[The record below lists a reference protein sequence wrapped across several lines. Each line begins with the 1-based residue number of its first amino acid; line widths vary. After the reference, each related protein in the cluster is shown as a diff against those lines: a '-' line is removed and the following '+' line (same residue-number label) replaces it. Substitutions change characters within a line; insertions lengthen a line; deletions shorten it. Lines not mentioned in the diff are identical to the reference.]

1 MSPARNSTALSH
13 IPAGWI
19 WLCRVAGV
27 LGVAVGTALAQQGT
41 PVRAKSVDASGLR
54 HAWVT
59 SSRTFDHVNS
69 NDARAALKVWFDII
83 AQQKGFSPDSP
94 TIDIVDSV
102 TEVRERLKSH
112 SVEMVTLSVTEYLEL
127 ESSGLMVP
135 VLTDVRS
142 GQSGALYSYVLLVN
156 PASG

>member
-1 MSPARNSTALSH
+1 MPADSATR
-13 IPAGWI
+13 G
-19 WLCRVAGV
+19 
-27 LGVAVGTALAQQGT
+27 
-41 PVRAKSVDASGLR
+41 
-54 HAWVT
+54 VT

-156 PASG
+156 PASGVSTIAGLRGRTLLVSSRGGSNAGGMWMDVLLGKEETGARRIVLRLR